1 MKKRSGFGW
10 IEFIS
15 GLCMLLL
22 GIFTLFRP
30 QGMFTWLVVIYGIS
44 AVITGI
50 CDIVF
55 YIKTERYTGFG
66 PVVALISGILS
77 VMAGAVLLAHPDTG
91 KWILS
96 VLFPLWFIAHC
107 ISRLAHLDTIRFA
120 AGKTCYYISLVINIL
135 GLILG
140 IMMILQPIF
149 TFIVAGTLVGI
160 YLIVSGVEAIIIAFS
175 KMGSGW

>member
-1 MKKRSGFGW
+1 M
-10 IEFIS
+10 
-15 GLCMLLL
+15 
-22 GIFTLFRP
+22 
-30 QGMFTWLVVIYGIS
+30 
-44 AVITGI
+44 
-50 CDIVF
+50 
-55 YIKTERYTGFG
+55 
-66 PVVALISGILS
+66 ALISGILS